1 MNCNSQYLLPRSPMH
16 AYHDSPE
23 LGAFLPSQ
31 EIFNHVV
38 EAIAS
43 KDALGLSHDAL
54 EDLIEEETRPLLLQL
69 FCDNVN
75 LRGALEAAQAQLAE
89 TDAPVGQDGIE
100 RPHRRATMR
109 VLNTIFGKA
118 EIGRLNYTSRDSS
131 GGLRPLDAQLNL
143 PHNSYS
149 FGVRKRA
156 CILAMDLAY
165 GSATEKLLSVGGVDL
180 GKRQMEELVER
191 ASMDF
196 EGFYEQRHA
205 QAAKNSSCCLDEGER
220 CERYG
225 GNRVPMAACIS
236 AAERCP
242 VAACAASSGESLGQV
257 QPCGLPCLER
267 PGILVLSS
275 DGKGIVMRKDSLREA
290 TRKKAEKSKNKL
302 NSRLSS
308 GEKKNRKRM
317 AEVAA
322 VYEIAPYKRQPE
334 DVIDPTGNHERNKDV
349 RPPRPVGKRV
359 WASLVESINGV
370 VDMVFDEAHY
380 RDPEHRLTW
389 VFLLDGNKDQIAAAR
404 RYAKRLHDEHGVT
417 LHIVVDFIHV
427 LEYLWKAVWCFFEKG
442 DPAAEEWVLER
453 AHRVLHGRAAGVARG
468 MKQSAT
474 KRDLSEKE
482 RAGVDNCAKYLH
494 NKRAYLRYD
503 LYMNLGLPIATGV
516 IEGACRHL
524 VNDRF
529 NITGARWGLAGAE
542 AVLKLRALRSSGDFE
557 EYWKFHRQ
565 REWERNHLQLY
576 QVGQLELP
584 RMSA

>member
-1 MNCNSQYLLPRSPMH
+1 MNCNSQYLLPRSPML

-31 EIFNHVV
+31 EIFKSVV

-54 EDLIEEETRPLLLQL
+54 EDLIEEKTRPLLLQL

-75 LRGALEAAQAQLAE
+75 LRGVLEEAQARLAE
-89 TDAPVGQDGIE
+89 TDAPVGRDGIE
-100 RPHRRATMR
+100 RPHKRATMR
-109 VLNTIFGKA
+109 VLNIIFGEA
-118 EIGRLNYTSRDSS
+118 EIGRLSYTSRDSS

-165 GSATEKLLSVGGVDL
+165 GSATQKLLSVGGIDL

-196 EGFYEQRHA
+196 SEFYEERHGVA
-205 QAAKNSSCCLDEGER
+205 SKNSSCCLDEGET
-220 CERYG
+220 CEDYG
-225 GNRVPMAACIS
+225 SGPVSLAART
-236 AAERCP
+236 AEDEGCP
-242 VAACAASSGESLGQV
+242 VAACVGTDGEPKRQAP
-257 QPCGLPCLER
+257 PCGLSCLER

-275 DGKGIVMRKDSLREA
+275 DGKGIVMRKDSLRPA

-302 NSRLSS
+302 KSRLSS

-317 AEVAA
+317 AEVAT
-322 VYEIAPYKRQPE
+322 VYEIAAYKREPK
-334 DVIDPTGNHERNKDV
+334 DVIDTTGDHERRSD

-370 VDMVFDEAHY
+370 INMVFEEAHY

-389 VFLLDGNKDQIAAAR
+389 VFLLDGNKDQIAAAKR
-404 RYAKRLHDEHGVT
+404 HAKRLHAKHGVT

-427 LEYLWKAVWCFFEKG
+427 LEYLWKAAGCFFEKG
-442 DPAAEEWVLER
+442 DSAAEEWVLER
-453 AHRVLHGRAAGVARG
+453 AHRVLQGRSGGVARG
-468 MKQSAT
+468 MRQSAT
-474 KRDLSEKE
+474 KRGLSKDE

-529 NITGARWGLAGAE
+529 NITGARWSLAGAE
-542 AVLKLRALRSSGDFE
+542 AILKLRALRSSGDFE
-557 EYWKFHRQ
+557 EYWKFHR
-565 REWERNHLQLY
+565 RKEWERNHQQLY
-576 QVGQLELP
+576 QQGQIELP